1 MAREVDFLQELKRS
15 YEAAKTTPLTATGAS
30 ADGWV
35 TQVAP
40 NIIRWVMDPDFLNFG
55 SVADVWRQ
63 YQILRD
69 YFELRCPICNPGTT
83 KDGDYGDCWGKTRE
97 QLAAEVLLEFNPRLQ
112 EDECPSCHITRGQLE
127 EEGFFRGF
135 NQMHLVIGQ
144 RAGKSVTA
152 AIIATYIEHWLIV
165 TGLATPGGLFQFF
178 GTAKRDPFEVAFLAS
193 SAVQAEDTV
202 WAKYI
207 GLREEAP
214 WFRRFTTWIQQAEK
228 NQESADSTPWKYTVS
243 KKKITIG
250 HPAIKLNMVS
260 LSANSGANRGR
271 TRPAAFIDELAYF
284 TGQDSRLSA
293 REAYRAMER
302 SLRTLRSRTKLYGG
316 PSWIGSIFSVTSPLS
331 RSDYTWEL
339 LRTAPKLKR
348 MYFQHRPTWEFT
360 PFESR
365 ESLADEFMKDP
376 VGAERDYG
384 ANPPGSAFPF
394 IINQPRFCQTV
405 LADVPT
411 LIQLGTRTF
420 EDELKNTYVGAYV
433 MSAAYDFSRRPHII
447 TLDAGESFDSFAM
460 TISRE
465 DIVEGTDGPYKVTVV
480 VMTFRIVPEL
490 NKPVWFDS
498 VVRLIEELKDKIS
511 IASVEFD
518 RWQSTSMIQQI
529 RNMGIRAEK
538 RSLSK
543 DDVAMFRA
551 NAMEGRVRMPR
562 PHADDF
568 DGTNFTKI
576 SHLDMHMESIALAEL
591 FELQEDPDTRVVSN
605 PLKNKGRRGEHSDDV
620 IRTVFHA
627 NRIIQASGISDVQT
641 DNSKRTRRERVEQS
655 GRDWSTR
662 GGVVRP
668 LMPRRT
674 R

>member
-1 MAREVDFLQELKRS
+1 MGREVDFLQDLKRS
-15 YEAAKTTPLTATGAS
+15 YESAKTAPLSSTGAS

-35 TQVAP
+35 TQTAP
-40 NIIRWVMDPDFLNFG
+40 NIIRWVMDPDYLNFP

-69 YFELRCPICNPGTT
+69 YFELRCPVCNPGTI
-83 KDGDYGDCWGKTRE
+83 KDGDKGDCWGKSRDE
-97 QLAAEVLLEFNPRLQ
+97 LAAEILLEFNPRVQ
-112 EDECPSCHITRGQLE
+112 EDECPSCHMTRSQFE
-127 EEGFFRGF
+127 EEKLFRGY

-152 AIIATYIEHWLIV
+152 AIIATYVEHWLIT
-165 TGLATPGGLFQFF
+165 TGLSTPGGLFHLFN
-178 GTAKRDPFEVAFLAS
+178 TTKRDPFEVAFLAS

-207 GLREEAP
+207 GLREESP
-214 WFRRFTTWIQQAEK
+214 WFQRFTTWIQQAEK
-228 NQESADSTPWKYTVS
+228 NQESTGSTPWKYVVS
-243 KKKITIG
+243 KKKISNG
-250 HPAIKLNMVS
+250 HPSLKLNLVS
-260 LSANSGANRGR
+260 LSANAGANRGR
-271 TRPAAFIDELAYF
+271 TRPAAFIDELAHF

-302 SLRTLRSRTKLYGG
+302 SLRTLRSRTMMYGG
-316 PSWIGSIFSVTSPLS
+316 PSWVGSMFSVTSPLS

-339 LRTAPKLKR
+339 LRKAPKLQR

-360 PFESR
+360 PFETR

-394 IINQPRFCQTV
+394 ITNQPRFCQTV
-405 LADVPT
+405 LTDLPPIVQ
-411 LIQLGTRTF
+411 IGSRTF
-420 EDELKNTYVGAYV
+420 EDQLKNQYVGAYLI
-433 MSAAYDFSRRPHII
+433 SAAYDFSRRPHII
-447 TLDAGESFDSFAM
+447 TLDAGETFDSFAM

-465 DIVEGTDGPYKVTVV
+465 DTMESGDRAVKVTVV
-480 VMTFRIVPEL
+480 VATFRIVPEP
-490 NKPVWFDS
+490 NRPVWFES
-498 VVRLIEELKDKIS
+498 IVTLIDELRSKIS
-511 IASVEFD
+511 IAVVEFD
-518 RWQSTSMIQQI
+518 RWQSSALIQQI
-529 RNMGIRAEK
+529 RNFGIRAEK
-538 RSLSK
+538 RSLTK
-543 DDVAMFRA
+543 DDVAMFRT
-551 NAMEGRVRMPR
+551 NAMEGLVRMPR

-568 DGTNFTKI
+568 DGTTFTKI
-576 SHLDMHMESIALAEL
+576 SHLSMHMESIPLAEL

-605 PLKNKGRRGEHSDDV
+605 PLKNKGARGEHSDDM

-627 NRIIQASGISDVQT
+627 NRIIQASGVSDTQT
-641 DNSKRTRRERVEQS
+641 DNSKRARRERVEQT
-655 GRDWSTR
+655 GRDWTSR